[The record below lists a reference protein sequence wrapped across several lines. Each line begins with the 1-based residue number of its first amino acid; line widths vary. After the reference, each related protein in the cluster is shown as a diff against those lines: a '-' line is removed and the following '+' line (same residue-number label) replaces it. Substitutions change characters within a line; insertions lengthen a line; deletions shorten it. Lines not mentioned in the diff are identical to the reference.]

1 MDSSGLDALMQ
12 LHRVLERRSTRLV
25 LCALNEQPLNL
36 LRQSGFDAVLGDAN
50 LLPDMETALT
60 S

>member
-1 MDSSGLDALMQ
+1 LPTSAP
-12 LHRVLERRSTRLV
+12 

-50 LLPDMETALT
+50 LPPDLESALT
-60 S
+60 Q